1 MSDERTIAVER
12 MQHMMEAADA
22 IAEYVARGREVFD
35 ADQAVRDAILFRIVV
50 IGEAAKAVVQRDP
63 SLATDL
69 SEVEWT
75 ALARM
80 RDRITHQYWAI
91 DAQIV
96 WDTAREDIPEVR
108 RLISVALARLS

>member
-1 MSDERTIAVER
+1 MSDDRAIAVER
-12 MQHMMEAADA
+12 MQHMVEAAEA
-22 IAEYVARGREVFD
+22 IAAYVARGREVFD
-35 ADQAVRDAILFRIVV
+35 ADAAVRDAILFRIVV

-63 SLATDL
+63 NLATDL
-69 SEVEWT
+69 SEVEWS

-96 WDTAREDIPEVR
+96 WDTAVEDIPDVRAILVGALR
-108 RLISVALARLS
+108 RLA

>member
-1 MSDERTIAVER
+1 MSDDRAIAVER
-12 MQHMMEAADA
+12 MQHMVEAAEA
-22 IAEYVARGREVFD
+22 IAAYVARGRRVFD
-35 ADQAVRDAILFRIVV
+35 ADAAVRDAILFRIVV

-63 SLATDL
+63 TLATDL
-69 SEVEWT
+69 SEVEWS

-96 WDTAREDIPEVR
+96 WDTAVEDIPEVR
-108 RLISVALARLS
+108 ALLVGALRRLA

>member
-1 MSDERTIAVER
+1 MD
-12 MQHMMEAADA
+12 AADA
-22 IAEYVARGREVFD
+22 IAAYVARGRNVYD
-35 ADQAVRDAILFRIVV
+35 ADAAVRDAILFRIVV

-63 SLATDL
+63 TLANDL
-69 SEVEWT
+69 SEVEWS

-96 WDTAREDIPEVR
+96 WDTAVEDIPEVR
-108 RLISVALARLS
+108 ALLVEALRRLS